1 MSQEQDLSFSDPD
14 DTSSEGERDPG
25 RRGSGSGS
33 MSELLDSNTGP
44 SAAIGNS
51 RTHEMEWTD
60 SLPAA
65 DSLLESNAHSDANSH
80 PFEGLSDKS
89 SNMDSHPNE
98 GLIISGTSNIGTSP
112 TEDPSAAAP
121 AGHPSEDPN
130 TTYPVS
136 HPTEGLLPDIP
147 DIHGHSNPDEQTC
160 KGLSEQTHRGLE
172 VEPSVE
178 DKAKAYIKKKKG
190 EQMAA
195 IRLSLGGK
203 LLTYEAIN
211 LSRRRKMIAPYL
223 QSGGTLLDEGLE
235 NGGDFLSTG
244 DGRGA
249 SMFMKVNLPK
259 KMAMSFSFD
268 PDKKICPFCPCRRNH
283 PVLGVPL
290 ASSQERAEREAFLLG
305 DQALPPLLPSSSA
318 NSCIRIIRLEFGSM
332 HELVS
337 ILLELLE
344 GRKLSP
350 GSIIMIFSLSHIA
363 NVGVAAYIEDLVAC
377 RKRLVG
383 ALGGDIYVTA
393 APPLLLPGVAL
404 PAAIRDISS
413 LHDWIEGGVAEEVL
427 FKTAC
432 DEALEAISDNGYGEA
447 QVEVSARLR
456 TSANLSGGTAQ
467 KIWATGGNSALP
479 NGSGPTTEEQESR
492 VIQALVNDIK
502 TKLALNLDDSPV
514 TSRKLSRKESGG
526 GDKLLVVGCSNAA
539 RLAAAL
545 VAKGVPSGSVIC
557 NGWRANKQSVMDMAN
572 HVRTELEGANY
583 TAIIFQ
589 ILDNNIYFARQEDGG
604 LSPAKKQ
611 ADGIYHVEGDLV
623 VADKAAQLA
632 ILNMCKPLWDLAEDM
647 KLVIMGPLPR
657 YVLAGCCSAQ
667 GHVQNRSSANFYPKL
682 RQELATV
689 NASIKDYLFTSG
701 RRNGRAMDPLRNL
714 QGLSP
719 GDIWGSDPIHPKK
732 DIYSRLADGVRDVE
746 RSCGPGHRKRS
757 AEDAG
762 WGQGGRDASGDG
774 GSRAGRDIRI
784 HHSATG
790 GPRASGSRGDHRGH
804 GGFHSGGHRGGGGGE
819 RDPGDRRGHGRGGH
833 NSRPW
838 HSRRGGYRGGFP
850 ARGRGFGGGRGG
862 GR

>member
-1 MSQEQDLSFSDPD
+1 
-14 DTSSEGERDPG
+14 
-25 RRGSGSGS
+25 
-33 MSELLDSNTGP
+33 
-44 SAAIGNS
+44 
-51 RTHEMEWTD
+51 
-60 SLPAA
+60 
-65 DSLLESNAHSDANSH
+65 
-80 PFEGLSDKS
+80 
-89 SNMDSHPNE
+89 
-98 GLIISGTSNIGTSP
+98 
-112 TEDPSAAAP
+112 
-121 AGHPSEDPN
+121 
-130 TTYPVS
+130 
-136 HPTEGLLPDIP
+136 
-147 DIHGHSNPDEQTC
+147 
-160 KGLSEQTHRGLE
+160 
-172 VEPSVE
+172 
-178 DKAKAYIKKKKG
+178 
-190 EQMAA
+190 
-195 IRLSLGGK
+195 
-203 LLTYEAIN
+203 
-211 LSRRRKMIAPYL
+211 
-223 QSGGTLLDEGLE
+223 
-235 NGGDFLSTG
+235 
-244 DGRGA
+244 
-249 SMFMKVNLPK
+249 
-259 KMAMSFSFD
+259 
-268 PDKKICPFCPCRRNH
+268 
-283 PVLGVPL
+283 
-290 ASSQERAEREAFLLG
+290 
-305 DQALPPLLPSSSA
+305 
-318 NSCIRIIRLEFGSM
+318 
-332 HELVS
+332 
-337 ILLELLE
+337 
-344 GRKLSP
+344 
-350 GSIIMIFSLSHIA
+350 
-363 NVGVAAYIEDLVAC
+363 
-377 RKRLVG
+377 
-383 ALGGDIYVTA
+383 
-393 APPLLLPGVAL
+393 
-404 PAAIRDISS
+404 
-413 LHDWIEGGVAEEVL
+413 
-427 FKTAC
+427 
-432 DEALEAISDNGYGEA
+432 
-447 QVEVSARLR
+447 
-456 TSANLSGGTAQ
+456 
-467 KIWATGGNSALP
+467 
-479 NGSGPTTEEQESR
+479 
-492 VIQALVNDIK
+492 
-502 TKLALNLDDSPV
+502 
-514 TSRKLSRKESGG
+514 
-526 GDKLLVVGCSNAA
+526 
-539 RLAAAL
+539 
-545 VAKGVPSGSVIC
+545 
-557 NGWRANKQSVMDMAN
+557 MDMAN

-647 KLVIMGPLPR
+647 KLVILGPLPR